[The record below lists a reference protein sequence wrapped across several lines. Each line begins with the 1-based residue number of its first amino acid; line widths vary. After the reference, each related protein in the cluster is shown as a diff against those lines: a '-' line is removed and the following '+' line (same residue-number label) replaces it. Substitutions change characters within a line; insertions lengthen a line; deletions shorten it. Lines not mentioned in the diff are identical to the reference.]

1 MIMDTDTVEARLLAA
16 DDERGEVGQRSP
28 NRDSEIDADPRHLT
42 NAPSFASKVGMTPSC
57 ILPEF
62 GQRES
67 ARRSCLIQK
76 KELRMFRLLTRFC
89 LMAIAAAIAC
99 PAV

>member
-1 MIMDTDTVEARLLAA
+1 MIMDTDTVETRLLAA
-16 DDERGEVGQRSP
+16 HDERGEVGQRSS

-42 NAPSFASKVGMTPSC
+42 KAPLFASKVVIPPSC

-67 ARRSCLIQK
+67 ARPPCLIPK
-76 KELRMFRLLTRFC
+76 RTCGCF
-89 LMAIAAAIAC
+89 AY
-99 PAV
+99 

>member
-16 DDERGEVGQRSP
+16 HDERGEVGQRSP
-28 NRDSEIDADPRHLT
+28 NRDSEIDADPRHLMT
-42 NAPSFASKVGMTPSC
+42 APSFASKVVMPPSC

-67 ARRSCLIQK
+67 ARRPRLISK
-76 KELRMFRLLTRFC
+76 RTCGCF
-89 LMAIAAAIAC
+89 AC
-99 PAV
+99 

>member
-1 MIMDTDTVEARLLAA
+1 MDTDTVEACLLAA
-16 DDERGEVGQRSP
+16 HDERGEVGQRSP

-42 NAPSFASKVGMTPSC
+42 KAPSFASKVVMPPSC

-67 ARRSCLIQK
+67 ARRPCLIPK
-76 KELRMFRLLTRFC
+76 RTCGCF
-89 LMAIAAAIAC
+89 AC
-99 PAV
+99 